1 VGVDQTSLYVDCENF
16 RETLCWLNY
25 IVLVSDHMNNSSRQ
39 RSSLPTSLSQHGDV
53 IPDMDSTCPNC
64 RVSYVGAE
72 PSKQTETS
80 EFQESLSLKWNN
92 GKMYNVFL
100 KINPALFKSDDIRKE
115 LDEFKKSDLS
125 IVSG

>member
-1 VGVDQTSLYVDCENF
+1 MPVEL
-16 RETLCWLNY
+16 
-25 IVLVSDHMNNSSRQ
+25 SDHMNNSSRQ
-39 RSSLPTSLSQHGDV
+39 RSSLPTSLSQNGDV

-72 PSKQTETS
+72 PAKQTETS
-80 EFQESLSLKWNN
+80 EFQESMSLKWNN

-115 LDEFKKSDLS
+115 LDDFKKSDLS

>member
-1 VGVDQTSLYVDCENF
+1 MGVDQTSLYVDCENF

-80 EFQESLSLKWNN
+80 EFQESMSLKWNN

-115 LDEFKKSDLS
+115 LDDFKKSDLS

>member
-1 VGVDQTSLYVDCENF
+1 M
-16 RETLCWLNY
+16 
-25 IVLVSDHMNNSSRQ
+25 LVELSDHMNNSSRQ
-39 RSSLPTSLSQHGDV
+39 RSSSPSSLSQHGDV

-64 RVSYVGAE
+64 RVSHVGAE

-80 EFQESLSLKWNN
+80 DFQESMSLKWNN

-115 LDEFKKSDLS
+115 LDDFKKSDFS